1 MIGRAVNY
9 TDSITDFFKSPKWMM
24 NLLLGGVCVLIP
36 IVGPMVLLGWLIT
49 GFWARQDERF
59 ETFPEFDFSHFSKY
73 LERGLWPFLVAFVA
87 SMAVS
92 IVMVPVAWILMIPMM
107 LVGGLSS
114 GANEANAISCF
125 GILALILMMLVWA
138 VMIVGLLLL
147 LVPLKIRASLTQD
160 FAKSF
165 DVGFV
170 KRFVALT
177 WKEMVLSS
185 LFVFAA
191 GFLLVCLG
199 MIVFCVGVYFAT
211 VLTYFSWTHLH
222 KQLYALYLSRG
233 GEPIPLSPKLSEP
246 LAASP
251 GA

>member
-1 MIGRAVNY
+1 VNY
-9 TDSITDFFKSPKWMM
+9 TDSVSDFFKSPKWMM

-36 IVGPMVLLGWLIT
+36 IVGPMVVLGWLIT

-59 ETFPEFDFSHFSKY
+59 ETFPDFDFSHFGKY
-73 LERGLWPFLVAFVA
+73 LERGLWPFLVAFVT

-92 IVMVPVAWILMIPMM
+92 IVMVPLIWALMIPVM

-114 GANEANAISCF
+114 HGHEANAAGCLGVF
-125 GILALILMMLVWA
+125 AMILMLLIWA
-138 VMIVGLLLL
+138 VMIIGLMLV

-165 DVGFV
+165 DLKFV
-170 KRFVALT
+170 KQFIALT

-185 LFVFAA
+185 LFVMVS
-191 GFLLVCLG
+191 GLLLVCLG
-199 MIVFCVGVYFAT
+199 LIVFCVGVYFAT

-233 GEPIPLSPKLSEP
+233 GEPVPLSPKLSEAP
-246 LAASP
+246 LAPPA
-251 GA
+251 A

>member
-1 MIGRAVNY
+1 
-9 TDSITDFFKSPKWMM
+9 MM

-36 IVGPMVLLGWLIT
+36 IVGPMVVLGWLIT
-49 GFWARQDERF
+49 GFWARRDENF
-59 ETFPEFDFSHFSKY
+59 ETFPDFDFSHFGKY

-92 IVMVPVAWILMIPMM
+92 IVMVPLAWILMIPMM
-107 LVGGLSS
+107 LAGGISS
-114 GANEANAISCF
+114 GGHQANAVGCF
-125 GILALILMMLVWA
+125 GVLAMIMMMLVWA
-138 VMIVGLLLL
+138 LMIVGLMLV

-185 LFVFAA
+185 LFILVTSLL
-191 GFLLVCLG
+191 FLFLG
-199 MIVFCVGVYFAT
+199 MIVFCVGMYFAT
-211 VLTYFSWTHLH
+211 VLSYFSWTHMH
-222 KQLYALYLSRG
+222 KQLYTLYLSRG
-233 GEPIPLSPKLSEP
+233 GEPVPLSPKLIDEP
-246 LAASP
+246 LASP